1 MVRGLQNG
9 LGTRLGVIPQQ
20 TPVNPKKNKNWRLTK
35 WLPQVNFQAPNPI
48 ILKSLCLK
56 KWFVWIHVLLVHVQL
71 PQETPQSFFPV
82 PEALEMME
90 VVSCRFFTHQ

>member
-20 TPVNPKKNKNWRLTK
+20 TPVNPQKKNRCLTK
-35 WLPQVNFQAPNPI
+35 WLPKVNFQAPNPI
-48 ILKSLCLK
+48 ILKSVCLK
-56 KWFVWIHVLLVHVQL
+56 KLFVWKYVLLVHVQL

-82 PEALEMME
+82 PEA
-90 VVSCRFFTHQ
+90 SAAPIFTRLASFLPS